1 MYDVRSKAVPNNL
14 DKFAKISTK
23 HHYNTRLLAK
33 KCFSVKFSRTEKW
46 KSLLLELVCLFGI
59 LFHFLLKLSTCLIF
73 AKNKITTPYSRKGL
87 STYCC
92 VSFFVCSFVFCC
104 FCSVLLYWRSLAKGS
119 SRQTPIGH
127 LRVKK
132 NSHFQ
137 TRVLSCENKFYLYEN
152 EKSFSSMTMHL
163 ASL

>member
-1 MYDVRSKAVPNNL
+1 MYDVRAKTAPKNLL

-23 HHYNTRLLAK
+23 DHYNTRLSAK

-46 KSLLLELVCLFGI
+46 KSLLLELVCLFAI
-59 LFHFLLKLSTCLIF
+59 LFHFLLKLSTYLIF
-73 AKNKITTPYSRKGL
+73 VKNKITTPYLRKGL
-87 STYCC
+87 STNCC
-92 VSFFVCSFVFCC
+92 ASFFVCSFAFLFV
-104 FCSVLLYWRSLAKGS
+104 CSVLLYWRSLAKGS
-119 SRQTPIGH
+119 SRQTPISH

-152 EKSFSSMTMHL
+152 EKLFSHQWRCT
-163 ASL
+163 